1 MTLTKAAKLAVEYNA
16 VGKTHM
22 ETQKTQFQSHIPKTR
37 PINGNT
43 PVSAVGNKTFGSN
56 ITDQVQTNTTITHK
70 TSTATSR
77 NIDKYRRM
85 FVITATKKVTFVRNV
100 MR

>member
-1 MTLTKAAKLAVEYNA
+1 MK
-16 VGKTHM
+16 
-22 ETQKTQFQSHIPKTR
+22 TQKTQFQSHLPKTR

-56 ITDQVQTNTTITHK
+56 ISDQSQTNTHE

-77 NIDKYRRM
+77 NNDKYSRM
-85 FVITATKKVTFVRNV
+85 VCHYCQKKVTFVHNV
-100 MR
+100 MH